1 MKYIVKLWQ
10 PSGMCYSYCITKDK
24 IITLNDGIEI
34 QTLFEI
40 SNFGV
45 LHIID
50 DSGIEI
56 YSNGIYFITSEEGR
70 YEY

>member
-1 MKYIVKLWQ
+1 MKYLVKLWQ
-10 PSGMCYSYCITKDK
+10 PSGICYSYYVTKNK
-24 IITLNDGIEI
+24 MITLKDGSII

-45 LHIID
+45 IHIID
-50 DSGIEI
+50 DSGVEI
-56 YSNGIYFITSEEGR
+56 YSNGIYFITSEEGH